1 LFTGTFARAQH
12 FFQLDWGQLFN
23 NTSNSDT
30 EDNWVANSFPI
41 SNSDRTHVVSVTLPI
56 GDTFTN
62 QPISALIY
70 LGQDLQDPTAGG
82 GLVLKSRTDTT
93 FNSTPGT
100 IVTVTLDT
108 PADFK
113 VGDIVYVAVM
123 IPGVPPTKFPF
134 YSDTGTGSGLGGLLK
149 TTPLGRSFFDAA
161 TTIGGTWDVNQGSDF
176 ITVLG
181 GIHPIL
187 GAGIQD
193 PGNLALWAYAT
204 SGM

>member
-1 LFTGTFARAQH
+1 MRA
-12 FFQLDWGQLFN
+12 
-23 NTSNSDT
+23 
-30 EDNWVANSFPI
+30 
-41 SNSDRTHVVSVTLPI
+41 
-56 GDTFTN
+56 
-62 QPISALIY
+62 
-70 LGQDLQDPTAGG
+70 
-82 GLVLKSRTDTT
+82 LKSVVEAAELLRISPWTVRNSCAGATT
-93 FNSTPGT
+93 LAPNGNGK
-100 IVTVTLDT
+100 L
-108 PADFK
+108 
-113 VGDIVYVAVM
+113 

-149 TTPLGRSFFDAA
+149 TTPLGRSFFDVA

-204 SGM
+204 GM

>member
-1 LFTGTFARAQH
+1 MT
-12 FFQLDWGQLFN
+12 FN
-23 NTSNSDT
+23 NAPTNDA

-41 SNSDRTHVVSVTLPI
+41 NLADRTHVVSVTLPI
-56 GDTFTN
+56 GDTFSN

-70 LGQDLQDPTAGG
+70 QGFDLQDPTVGG

-93 FNSTPGT
+93 FDSTAGA

-113 VGDIVYVAVM
+113 VGDIMYVAVM

-149 TTPLGRSFFDAA
+149 TTPLGRSFFDVA
-161 TTIGGTWDVNQGSDF
+161 TTIGGAWDVNQGSDS